1 MAAFADPFD
10 SLLISDMDI
19 FAPPA
24 AADAAGQKDF
34 DPMNPGS
41 PVATVKA
48 RVSTLGRSFGREFKS
63 DKKVALAH
71 NVVFMRP
78 YAGLTEK
85 HWLRVA
91 GVFYNILGIDDPGL
105 MGHHYECYVQVVFG

>member
-48 RVSTLGRSFGREFKS
+48 RVSTLGRPRES
-63 DKKVALAH
+63 SRATRRSHSRTTLI
-71 NVVFMRP
+71 FMRP

>member
-48 RVSTLGRSFGREFKS
+48 RVSTLGRPREFKS
-63 DKKVALAH
+63 DKKVAIAYNGHLHASLCRFDREALAEGRWRLLQH
-71 NVVFMRP
+71 SRD
-78 YAGLTEK
+78 
-85 HWLRVA
+85 R
-91 GVFYNILGIDDPGL
+91 
-105 MGHHYECYVQVVFG
+105 